1 MEGSCARRVGD
12 TAPSPPSAEL
22 PRRGSGIAR
31 PASHR
36 GSERRRLIHRSRP
49 PPCGGQIRE
58 ADQGVGLG
66 LGDAKVRA
74 VTESATDPSVAF
86 GDSSPQGGERRSSG
100 DAADA
105 KINAAPN
112 HTSPVALPHSPISIF
127 HSPPAPKT
135 RTPPRRGELSRGR
148 RWWLFLFLWI
158 ESSLIRCRHSGPV
171 PTNDR
176 IADRGRPCSRIP
188 KNSRRRSSLTRRFR
202 LLGAFRSCLPRVR
215 PPLPR
220 RVRQG

>member
-112 HTSPVALPHSPISIF
+112 HTSPVTLPHSPISIF
-127 HSPPAPKT
+127 HSPPATQNANAPAT
-135 RTPPRRGELSRGR
+135 RRAVARAPLVA
-148 RWWLFLFLWI
+148 LL
-158 ESSLIRCRHSGPV
+158 V
-171 PTNDR
+171 PLDR
-176 IADRGRPCSRIP
+176 IVPDPMP
-188 KNSRRRSSLTRRFR
+188 T
-202 LLGAFRSCLPRVR
+202 FRSCAHR
-215 PPLPR
+215 
-220 RVRQG
+220 